1 MNITMITFK
10 KTVQT
15 APYESE
21 TLELTASVDEHESH
35 MDCITDLMSAVHM
48 HLDRDFSPRV
58 ERINNLTEVVE
69 AIKESQKE
77 LGKDKLVV
85 PTDAPILNE
94 KQVEAV
100 KKDVP
105 VKPSKEEKAQ
115 IKADAKAKKD
125 AEKEEAKKL
134 KAEEKAKKDYLKSVV
149 NYDRS
154 INNHKKAFIDIVIG
168 LEPDYK
174 AKIMPL
180 VKETSINLEGTP
192 MLDKKSGEV
201 LNEFAIAVK
210 SGLGL

>member
-21 TLELTASVDEHESH
+21 TLELAASVDENESH

-48 HLDRDFSPRV
+48 HLDRDFAPRV
-58 ERINNLTEVVE
+58 ERINYLPEVVE
-69 AIKESQKE
+69 AIKEE
-77 LGKDKLVV
+77 EE
-85 PTDAPILNE
+85 PTTE
-94 KQVEAV
+94 KVEEPTTEKV
-100 KKDVP
+100 EEPTTEKKP
-105 VKPSKEEKAQ
+105 TKEEKAQ
-115 IKADAKAKKD
+115 AKADAKAKKD

-180 VKETSINLEGTP
+180 VKETSIALEGTP